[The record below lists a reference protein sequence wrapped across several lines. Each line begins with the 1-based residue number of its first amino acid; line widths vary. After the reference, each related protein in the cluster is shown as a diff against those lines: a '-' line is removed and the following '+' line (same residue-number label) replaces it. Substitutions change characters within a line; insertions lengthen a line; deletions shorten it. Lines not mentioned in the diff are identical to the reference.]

1 MFVSAFFNTN
11 GIDTISFVAT
21 FSALTKKLN
30 KLGLE
35 IKDYSRNYIINQY
48 FYEKEI
54 KQHKDCQIWF
64 VEIGNTNNLSG
75 YIIIKSNEKS
85 ISDSKKGK
93 RSKTHYVEVIFAGLR
108 QPTKNIYM
116 STYAVLKVFI
126 ERFKISYVD
135 VCFDGECKM
144 PIDKRMH
151 FNPVLENYIGEKST
165 ERLFKTSFYINNPSA
180 PNVDADYYNRIIVYD
195 KYIKESRH
203 TKKLETSLQYWKR
216 IEFRVG
222 IDTKLKDTNGLEEY
236 LDDMARVAKKYFG
249 VSDISD
255 TYFKQQVLWLTFKR
269 TQRGKTP

>member
-1 MFVSAFFNTN
+1 MSVSTFFNTN
-11 GIDTISFVAT
+11 GIDTIGFITT

-35 IKDYSRNYIINQY
+35 IKDYSKNYIINQY
-48 FYEKEI
+48 FYHKEI

-108 QPTKNIYM
+108 QPTKNIHM
-116 STYAVLKVFI
+116 STYTVLNVFI

-144 PIDKRMH
+144 C
-151 FNPVLENYIGEKST
+151 V
-165 ERLFKTSFYINNPSA
+165 
-180 PNVDADYYNRIIVYD
+180 
-195 KYIKESRH
+195 
-203 TKKLETSLQYWKR
+203 
-216 IEFRVG
+216 
-222 IDTKLKDTNGLEEY
+222 
-236 LDDMARVAKKYFG
+236 
-249 VSDISD
+249 
-255 TYFKQQVLWLTFKR
+255 
-269 TQRGKTP
+269 